1 MRRDIK
7 QFYAA
12 WDIRD
17 NGYVF
22 VAYDGPKGLGDLG
35 VWTLRPRWGDTEV
48 TFGAPPSWDRRSR
61 KQQ

>member
-22 VAYDGPKGLGDLG
+22 VADDGPKGLGDLG
-35 VWTLRPRWGDTEV
+35 VWILRPR
-48 TFGAPPSWDRRSR
+48 
-61 KQQ
+61 